1 MSKSRMK
8 GYQIAADLK
17 LVKNTA
23 KELSKGYSST
33 TVKTVQSG
41 YTDYEK
47 LFHSK
52 KAWYETRGIVALC
65 EGCGEELESIQKDA
79 RGVVVCNKCLEYGK
93 RGVAALCC
101 DCNKELSESQIAFER
116 GIITKCA
123 SCAPTQDP
131 TALYI
136 AGGVIAVLLLII
148 II

>member
-1 MSKSRMK
+1 MK

-101 DCNKELSESQIAFER
+101 DCNKELTESQIAFER
-116 GIITKCA
+116 GIITK
-123 SCAPTQDP
+123 
-131 TALYI
+131 
-136 AGGVIAVLLLII
+136 LLIADVWSNLCPHTPVITPSNESI
-148 II
+148 IAPEIPK